1 MIHIKPERQNDEMR
15 SRFVLNLRHHR
26 KLHTRALGSPPT
38 LRDTAIASS
47 VGWNKQKSYP
57 LSNFLILRGIIDY
70 IEARNTL
77 AKQTVYL
84 IQALSRSSE
93 QKQRAE
99 LEKCE
104 CHLRRRRRRRW
115 LRFKCAAIQFSHQR
129 RPPPQNSSR
138 RWSAEQ
144 TVLSCCRLGTSG
156 FNIGPLSSCFN
167 RSLSKLVRPDSAHG
181 AARSPGRR

>member
-1 MIHIKPERQNDEMR
+1 MNLSSLSLRRGVHHPGRHLRTTQKPSTSPQMIHIKPERQNDEMR
-15 SRFVLNLRHHR
+15 SRLVLNLRHHR

-104 CHLRRRRRRRW
+104 CHLRRRRRRR
-115 LRFKCAAIQFSHQR
+115 
-129 RPPPQNSSR
+129 
-138 RWSAEQ
+138 
-144 TVLSCCRLGTSG
+144 
-156 FNIGPLSSCFN
+156 
-167 RSLSKLVRPDSAHG
+167 
-181 AARSPGRR
+181 